1 MKKLAFLLLSVFTLL
16 SCGATKNSYTINKK
30 DKSYNLPP
38 NVGSNKYSKIRG

>member
-16 SCGATKNSYTINKK
+16 SCGATKSSFSNNKK

-38 NVGSNKYSKIRG
+38 DVGSNKYSKTRG